1 MTEREKFI
9 LRAALIYAQSNLDD
23 VNLAFE
29 HDGSPDDPQNEKGLI
44 DVNGDEGKYL
54 NEVEVAGPAAAKSLR
69 TKDLRLLK
77 NSEKIPQRA

>member
-29 HDGSPDDPQNEKGLI
+29 HDGSSDNPENEKCLI
-44 DVNGDEGKYL
+44 NVNGDEGMYL
-54 NEVEVAGPAAAKSLR
+54 NENEVAK
-69 TKDLRLLK
+69 LLFTL
-77 NSEKIPQRA
+77 Q